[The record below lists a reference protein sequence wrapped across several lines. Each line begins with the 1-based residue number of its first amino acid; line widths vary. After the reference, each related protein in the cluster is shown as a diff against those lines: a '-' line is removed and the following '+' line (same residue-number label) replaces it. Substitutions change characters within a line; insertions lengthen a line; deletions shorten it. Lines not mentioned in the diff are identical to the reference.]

1 MLADD
6 TFLFT
11 VVDDNQTSAN
21 DLNKDLKIINNWGF
35 QWKMKF
41 NSDPL
46 KQPLEVIFSWKA
58 KEIYHPPL
66 VFNNASVSK
75 LSYQKQL
82 GGILDSKVIFD
93 KHLKMVSLKIN
104 KNPWTSPK
112 IT

>member
-1 MLADD
+1 MIYIIDLTKGLTTNVKLLADD

-46 KQPLEVIFSWKA
+46 KQPLEVIFS
-58 KEIYHPPL
+58 
-66 VFNNASVSK
+66 
-75 LSYQKQL
+75 
-82 GGILDSKVIFD
+82 
-93 KHLKMVSLKIN
+93 
-104 KNPWTSPK
+104 
-112 IT
+112 

>member
-1 MLADD
+1 MLFLIYIIDLTKGLTTNVKLLADD

-46 KQPLEVIFSWKA
+46 KQPREVIFS
-58 KEIYHPPL
+58 
-66 VFNNASVSK
+66 
-75 LSYQKQL
+75 
-82 GGILDSKVIFD
+82 
-93 KHLKMVSLKIN
+93 
-104 KNPWTSPK
+104 
-112 IT
+112 

>member
-1 MLADD
+1 MIYIIDLTKGLTTNVKLLADD

-46 KQPLEVIFSWKA
+46 KQPREVIFS
-58 KEIYHPPL
+58 
-66 VFNNASVSK
+66 
-75 LSYQKQL
+75 
-82 GGILDSKVIFD
+82 
-93 KHLKMVSLKIN
+93 
-104 KNPWTSPK
+104 
-112 IT
+112 